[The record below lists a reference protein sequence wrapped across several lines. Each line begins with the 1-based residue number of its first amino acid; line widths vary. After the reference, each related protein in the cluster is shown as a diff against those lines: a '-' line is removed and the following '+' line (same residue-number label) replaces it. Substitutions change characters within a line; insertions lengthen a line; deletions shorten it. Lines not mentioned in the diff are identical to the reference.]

1 MTFLCVILER
11 SEGIL
16 GLRTGSSSLSTK
28 FLFILQIHCPLPE
41 ILSLISFVRGRQS
54 QGVTRFFY
62 FCFKKNCLTKLVIFA
77 NLDLSKVKGLARGVV
92 TSLLAS
98 MQDVKFCKPDGYL
111 YVMIGG
117 RQNKPFYKDII

>member
-54 QGVTRFFY
+54 KGVTRFFISVL
-62 FCFKKNCLTKLVIFA
+62 KNCLTKLVIFA
-77 NLDLSKVKGLARGVV
+77 NLDLSKVKRLARGVE
-92 TSLLAS
+92 TSRWR
-98 MQDVKFCKPDGYL
+98 QCKTLNFAGS
-111 YVMIGG
+111 VVVNI
-117 RQNKPFYKDII
+117 